1 MVLEAVSVATRTTI
15 ERAIGNTPL
24 VELPSFSPRASVRL
38 WAKLEGANPSGSVKD
53 RIALAMLDAAE
64 ASGEL
69 YPGSERV
76 ILEPTSGNTGIAL
89 AMLARRRGYRFVAV
103 LPENVSV
110 ERRQLLEAYGAAL
123 EFTPAE
129 FGSNGAIRRAQDML
143 AANPERF
150 YMPYQYGNGHNPGAH
165 FESTAPE
172 ILRDLPEITHFVAG
186 LGTGG
191 TLTGTGRRLKLDKPS
206 VQVVAAEP
214 HPGDAVQGLRSL
226 DEGFIPPVL
235 DASVLDRKL
244 LVTSDDALV
253 MTRRLASQEGVF
265 AGISSGAVLHAAL
278 RVARDLDHAEIVC
291 LFADGGWKYL
301 SLGVWGQS
309 LDEAQDRVRDKVWW

>member
-1 MVLEAVSVATRTTI
+1 VVQLSIGAPRTSI
-15 ERAIGNTPL
+15 EGAIGNTPL
-24 VELPSFSPRASVRL
+24 VELPSFSPGPGVRL

-64 ASGEL
+64 AAGDL
-69 YPGSERV
+69 YPGSGRV
-76 ILEPTSGNTGIAL
+76 IIEPTSGNTGIAL
-89 AMLARRRGYRFVAV
+89 AMLARRRGYPFLAV

-110 ERRQLLEAYGAAL
+110 ERRQLLEAYGATL
-123 EFTPAE
+123 EFTPAD
-129 FGSNGAIRRAQDML
+129 FGSNGAIRRAQQMVADD
-143 AANPERF
+143 PERF
-150 YMPYQYGNGHNPGAH
+150 FMPYQYGNVANPGAH

-191 TLTGTGRRLKLDKPS
+191 TLTGTGRRLKQDKPG
-206 VQVVAAEP
+206 VRVIAAEP

-235 DASVLDRKL
+235 DASILDRKI
-244 LVTSDDALV
+244 LVTSDDALA
-253 MTRRLASQEGVF
+253 MTRRLAAQEGVF

-278 RVARDLDHAEIVC
+278 RVARGLDEAEIVC

-301 SLGVWGQS
+301 SLGVWSRS
-309 LDEAQDRVRDKVWW
+309 LEDAQDGVRDKVWW